1 VGFAKLS
8 LKGRALKYLA
18 QREHSRV
25 ELARKLAPHADDADD
40 IDTVLDALQAAGWLS
55 EERFVESVLHRKAA
69 RLGTARIRQ
78 ELQGHGLAPEAVAG
92 AVEQL
97 RGSELERA
105 RAVWTRRFGGDAP
118 TDATER
124 ARQMRFLA
132 ARGFATEVIRRVVR
146 GGEDD

>member
-1 VGFAKLS
+1 MGFAKLS

-78 ELQGHGLAPEAVAG
+78 EL
-92 AVEQL
+92 
-97 RGSELERA
+97 
-105 RAVWTRRFGGDAP
+105 
-118 TDATER
+118 
-124 ARQMRFLA
+124 
-132 ARGFATEVIRRVVR
+132 
-146 GGEDD
+146 